1 MRTYRYKSYG
11 IAAVRVVGNSVIAAC
26 IRSFSVVKWSLTEG
40 EVTKSAHGGSMSSGR
55 EQVSRVNHASDHV
68 ASKG

>member
-11 IAAVRVVGNSVIAAC
+11 IAALRVLGNSLVAAC
-26 IRSFSVVKWSLTEG
+26 IRGFSVVKWSLTEG
-40 EVTKSAHGGSMSSGR
+40 EVTKSVHGGAGR
-55 EQVSRVNHASDHV
+55 EQVSRVNDALDHV